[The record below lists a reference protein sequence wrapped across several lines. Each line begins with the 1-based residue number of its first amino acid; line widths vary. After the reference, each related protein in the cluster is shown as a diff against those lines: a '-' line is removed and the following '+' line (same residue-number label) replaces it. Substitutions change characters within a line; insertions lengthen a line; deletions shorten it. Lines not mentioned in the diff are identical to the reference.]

1 MTSERERKEQRD
13 RVGEKEKSVICE
25 CLVQLSV
32 TAELQEVAGVLASI
46 NDVLSWVQRDR
57 ENERRG
63 QREYTVRPQGQ
74 T

>member
-1 MTSERERKEQRD
+1 MEL
-13 RVGEKEKSVICE
+13 GEKEKSVICE

-32 TAELQEVAGVLASI
+32 VAELQEVAGLLASI
-46 NDVLSWVQRDR
+46 NNALSGVQRGR

-63 QREYTVRPQGQ
+63 EREYAVRPQGQ